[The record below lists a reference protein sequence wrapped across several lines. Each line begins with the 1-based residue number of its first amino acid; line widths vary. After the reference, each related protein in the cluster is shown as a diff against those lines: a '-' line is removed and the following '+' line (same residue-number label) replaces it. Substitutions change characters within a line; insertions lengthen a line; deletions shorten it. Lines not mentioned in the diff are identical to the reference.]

1 MDKIEFL
8 NFAKVNE
15 PYFPEIQA
23 AVERVLKSGA
33 YVLGPE
39 VTAFENEL
47 SQFCSTKRAVGVS
60 SGLDAL
66 ILILRGWIELGL
78 VKEGDEVLVPANT
91 YIASIL
97 AISEAR
103 LKPVLVEP
111 DLHSYNID
119 PSLIQRSITAR
130 TRVIMAVHLYGRSA
144 DMDSINLIA
153 QENDLLVMEDCAQAL
168 GASYFGKAA
177 GNLSDAAAHSFY
189 PGKNLGAIGEGGA
202 VTTNSDELADVIK
215 TLRNYGSQEKY
226 RNELKGGN
234 HRIDELQAAILR
246 VKLPFLRSDNAK
258 RKKLADLYLSGVTH
272 PEVTLPMSSEG
283 FNSSWHLFVIRVPD
297 RAKWMEYLMEKGIHT
312 SIHYPIPPNQQ
323 EAYPELAS
331 FETPITEKIHREIL
345 SLPMS
350 PVHKICEIERVVDT
364 INRRV

>member
-1 MDKIEFL
+1 MDEIEFL

-23 AVERVLKSGA
+23 TVERVLKSGA

-91 YIASIL
+91 YIATIL

-144 DMDSINLIA
+144 DMNPINLIA
-153 QENDLLVMEDCAQAL
+153 KENDLLVMEDCAQAL

-202 VTTNSDELADVIK
+202 VTTNSNDLADIIK

-246 VKLPFLRSDNAK
+246 VKLPFLRRDNAK
-258 RKKLADLYLSGVTH
+258 RRKLADLYLSGVTH
-272 PEVTLPMSSEG
+272 PEVALPMKGEG
-283 FNSSWHLFVIRVPD
+283 FDSSWHLFVIRVPE
-297 RAKWMEYLMEKGIHT
+297 RAEWSEYLMGKGIHT

-323 EAYPELAS
+323 DAYPELSAL
-331 FETPITEKIHREIL
+331 ETPITEKIHREVL

-350 PVHKICEIERVVDT
+350 PVHQVFEIEKVVDA
-364 INRRV
+364 INKKT